1 MDSSQRSE
9 KKRSRIRNLLRA
21 MRSSSDVHL
30 TKDEAASTFFRF
42 FRSKHVDDLRFI
54 VKTAFFCFAA
64 FCTVVIIAQA
74 STAAMQTWWP
84 PTASV
89 TAQGPGAA
97 ETESFKVK
105 GVGTEALVGC
115 LAGCAQGWVDIYR
128 FGTPGLRRD
137 HCVGLSIG
145 VCAAGHR

>member
-1 MDSSQRSE
+1 MGYSSDSSQPMEFGMESGQRSE
-9 KKRSRIRNLLRA
+9 KKHSRIGNLLRA
-21 MRSSSDVHL
+21 MRSPSNVQL

-64 FCTVVIIAQA
+64 FCTVVIVAQA

-89 TAQGPGAA
+89 TAQG
-97 ETESFKVK
+97 
-105 GVGTEALVGC
+105 LV
-115 LAGCAQGWVDIYR
+115 
-128 FGTPGLRRD
+128 RRRPR
-137 HCVGLSIG
+137 VS
-145 VCAAGHR
+145 R